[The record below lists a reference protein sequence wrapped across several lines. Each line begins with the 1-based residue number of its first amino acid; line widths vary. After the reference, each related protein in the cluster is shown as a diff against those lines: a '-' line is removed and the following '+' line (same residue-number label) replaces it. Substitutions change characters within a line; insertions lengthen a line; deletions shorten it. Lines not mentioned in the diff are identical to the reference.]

1 MCWCDIIL
9 YKGMNTVH
17 IQPRVCMRY
26 SEYPMREGTRH
37 NLVLEPGVIYEG
49 HCLTDSDTFHML

>member
-1 MCWCDIIL
+1 
-9 YKGMNTVH
+9 MNTVH

-37 NLVLEPGVIYEG
+37 NLMLEPGVIYED